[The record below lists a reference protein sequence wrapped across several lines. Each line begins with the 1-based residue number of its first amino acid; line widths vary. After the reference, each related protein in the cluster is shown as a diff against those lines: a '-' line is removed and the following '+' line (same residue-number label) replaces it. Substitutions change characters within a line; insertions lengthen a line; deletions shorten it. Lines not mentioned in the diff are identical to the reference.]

1 MINDAEELSLEQS
14 DATIQ
19 GQVASWI
26 ELMGKTTGAYQ
37 VAKGAIVATILNTGM
52 LELTQDSK
60 GNYIIKASAKWK
72 QVNGKYESRLAEN
85 IHKLLK
91 IGSGGSTNPIKRYL
105 SKYNNTPSGMLRQI
119 IGMKPGTNKI
129 SFGKVANNY
138 SNTLVLDDAALQDYK
153 MKVDWKRTTD
163 QLTDAKQ
170 LKSYAKKIPGVG
182 LALSFGFNSAEFY
195 SDDNNR
201 KSLGE
206 KSGRFVA
213 GLGVDGGVAGLT
225 TVGAMVG
232 SAIFPGVGTVI
243 GGAIGATAGIV
254 GSIFFEDKVKYL
266 GESAGRW
273 VEDTGKGIYN
283 FGVDAVDNIADTI
296 SGAGKFLSGI
306 FN

>member
-105 SKYNNTPSGMLRQI
+105 SKYNNT
-119 IGMKPGTNKI
+119 
-129 SFGKVANNY
+129 
-138 SNTLVLDDAALQDYK
+138 D
-153 MKVDWKRTTD
+153 
-163 QLTDAKQ
+163 
-170 LKSYAKKIPGVG
+170 
-182 LALSFGFNSAEFY
+182 
-195 SDDNNR
+195 R
-201 KSLGE
+201 KSTRLN
-206 KSGRFVA
+206 SSHVA
-213 GLGVDGGVAGLT
+213 
-225 TVGAMVG
+225 
-232 SAIFPGVGTVI
+232 I
-243 GGAIGATAGIV
+243 
-254 GSIFFEDKVKYL
+254 
-266 GESAGRW
+266 
-273 VEDTGKGIYN
+273 
-283 FGVDAVDNIADTI
+283 
-296 SGAGKFLSGI
+296 
-306 FN
+306 